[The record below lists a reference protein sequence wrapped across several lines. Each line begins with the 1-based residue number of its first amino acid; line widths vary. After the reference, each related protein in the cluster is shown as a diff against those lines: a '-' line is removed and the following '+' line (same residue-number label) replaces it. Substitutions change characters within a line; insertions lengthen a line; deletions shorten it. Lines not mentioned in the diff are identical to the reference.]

1 MADLTGEIID
11 GRYQLLRIIDSGGMA
26 TIYSALDLRLD
37 RHVAVKIM
45 HPHLA
50 TDENYVERF
59 IREAKAA
66 AALSHPNIVAIQDQG
81 WNQGGVPAVFI
92 VMELVEG
99 ATLRQYLN
107 ERGKLPLVEL
117 MPIIK
122 PVLSAIAAAHRLG
135 IVHRDI
141 KPENVLIS
149 KDGRVKIADFG
160 LARGSIIGQTM
171 TAESSV
177 VLGSVSYLAPEQVQR
192 GVADARSDVYS
203 SAVMFFEALT
213 GEKPFTGEDPVQV
226 ALKHVKERI
235 PRLSQMMTGVP
246 PALDDLIYLA
256 TSSNPDERPVDAGDF
271 LAKIRALELDGDST
285 GMDSGKSQMSLE
297 LDLPLQST
305 FAHSQKE
312 IVESPDP
319 SSPTGEE
326 KSKVNRMDAN
336 VDKDKKSGEEVSR
349 PTKRKLSKR
358 VKRNRV
364 IAAGILIALIATTW
378 YIVIGPGTRVEVPSV
393 AGMSITQ
400 ASNALTPLGINIE
413 VRQKEFSEDI
423 ADGKVIRSDPAGGDK
438 VAEGG
443 TVYLYVSQGKER
455 YTVPTIAGLTPEEA
469 TALIQDSNLR
479 VGAVTS
485 RFSPDVEAGKIIA
498 QEPAASAR
506 VMRDSLVNFVVS
518 KGIESMAVNNYIG
531 KSGEQAL
538 NELTAA
544 GFDVEVEYKY
554 SETEAPDFV
563 ISQLPEPSG
572 DLPKGSK
579 IILVVSQG
587 TEFIKIPNLGSKPS
601 DEAQRILE
609 DLGLV
614 VKVDPSGKNEIK
626 RVYAINPKVDSKVKR
641 GSTVTISVR

>member
-11 GRYQLLRIIDSGGMA
+11 GRYQLMRIIDSGGMA

-37 RHVAVKIM
+37 RQVAVKIM

-50 TDENYVERF
+50 HDENYVERF

-66 AALSHPNIVAIQDQG
+66 AAISHPNIVAIQDQG

-107 ERGKLPLVEL
+107 DQGRLQLTEL
-117 MPIIK
+117 LPIIK
-122 PVLSAIAAAHRLG
+122 PVLSALAAAHRIG

-141 KPENVLIS
+141 KPENILIS

-160 LARGSIIGQTM
+160 LARGSIIGKTM

-177 VLGSVSYLAPEQVQR
+177 VLGSVSYLAPEQVER

-203 SAVMFFEALT
+203 TGVMFFEALT
-213 GEKPFTGEDPVQV
+213 GEKPFSGDDPVQV
-226 ALKHVKERI
+226 ALKHVKERV

-256 TSSNPDERPVDAGDF
+256 TSSNPDERPLDAGDF
-271 LAKIRALELDGDST
+271 LNKIRSLALDTDGKADA
-285 GMDSGKSQMSLE
+285 SGKSQMSLE
-297 LDLPLQST
+297 LDLPPRN
-305 FAHSQKE
+305 AEPVKE
-312 IVESPDP
+312 KPISENQN
-319 SSPTGEE
+319 E
-326 KSKVNRMDAN
+326 
-336 VDKDKKSGEEVSR
+336 SGEEVSR
-349 PTKRKLSKR
+349 PAKRKLSKR
-358 VKRNRV
+358 VKRNRTIAVAIV
-364 IAAGILIALIATTW
+364 IAIIAATW
-378 YIVIGPGTRVEVPSV
+378 YIVIGPGTRIEIPSV
-393 AGMSITQ
+393 AGMTITQ
-400 ASNALTPLGINIE
+400 ASNALTPLGVSIE
-413 VRQKEFSEDI
+413 IREKEFSEDI
-423 ADGKVIRSDPAGGDK
+423 AEGKVIRSDPAGGDK

-455 YTVPTIAGLTPEEA
+455 YTVPTISGLTPEEA
-469 TALIQDSNLR
+469 TALIQDNNLR

-485 RFSPDVEAGKIIA
+485 KFSPDVEAGKIIT

-518 KGIESMAVNNYIG
+518 KGIESMAVNNYTG

-544 GFDVEVEYKY
+544 GFDVEVEYRY

-563 ISQLPEPSG
+563 IAQLPEPSG

-579 IILVVSQG
+579 IILIVSQG
-587 TEFIKIPNLGSKPS
+587 TEFIKIPNLISKPA
-601 DEAQRILE
+601 DEAKKLLE
-609 DLGLV
+609 DAGLIA
-614 VKVDPSGKNEIK
+614 KVDPSGKNAIK
-626 RVYAINPKVDSKVKR
+626 RVYAIDPKVDSKVKR
-641 GSTVTISVR
+641 GTTVTISVR

>member
-11 GRYQLLRIIDSGGMA
+11 GRYQLMRIIDSGGMA

-37 RHVAVKIM
+37 RQVAVKIM

-50 TDENYVERF
+50 HDENYVERF

-66 AALSHPNIVAIQDQG
+66 AAISHPNIVAIQDQG

-107 ERGKLPLVEL
+107 QQGRLPLTEL
-117 MPIIK
+117 LPIIK
-122 PVLSAIAAAHRLG
+122 PVLSALAAAHRLG

-141 KPENVLIS
+141 KPENILIS

-177 VLGSVSYLAPEQVQR
+177 VLGSVSYLAPEQVER

-203 SAVMFFEALT
+203 TGVMFFEALT
-213 GEKPFTGEDPVQV
+213 GEKPFSGDDPVQV
-226 ALKHVKERI
+226 ALKHVKERV
-235 PRLSQMMTGVP
+235 PRLSQMMTEVL

-256 TSSNPDERPVDAGDF
+256 TSSNPDERPIDAGDF
-271 LAKIRALELDGDST
+271 LNKIRSLALDTDGKADA
-285 GMDSGKSQMSLE
+285 SGKSQMSLE
-297 LDLPLQST
+297 LDLPPRN
-305 FAHSQKE
+305 AEPVKE
-312 IVESPDP
+312 KPISENQN
-319 SSPTGEE
+319 E
-326 KSKVNRMDAN
+326 
-336 VDKDKKSGEEVSR
+336 SGEEVSR
-349 PTKRKLSKR
+349 PAKRKLSKR
-358 VKRNRV
+358 VKRNRTIAVAIV
-364 IAAGILIALIATTW
+364 IAIIAATW
-378 YIVIGPGTRVEVPSV
+378 YIVIGPGTRIEIPSV
-393 AGMSITQ
+393 AGMTITQ
-400 ASNALTPLGINIE
+400 ASNALTPLGVSIE
-413 VRQKEFSEDI
+413 IREKEFSEDI
-423 ADGKVIRSDPAGGDK
+423 AEGKVIRSDPAGGDK

-455 YTVPTIAGLTPEEA
+455 YTVPTISGLTPEEA
-469 TALIQDSNLR
+469 TALIQDNNLR

-485 RFSPDVEAGKIIA
+485 KFSPDVEAGKIIT

-518 KGIESMAVNNYIG
+518 KGIESMAVNNYTG

-544 GFDVEVEYKY
+544 GFDVEVEYRY

-563 ISQLPEPSG
+563 IAQLPEPSG

-579 IILVVSQG
+579 IILIVSQG
-587 TEFIKIPNLGSKPS
+587 TEFIKIPNLISKPT
-601 DEAQRILE
+601 DEAKKLLE
-609 DLGLV
+609 DAGLI
-614 VKVDPSGKNEIK
+614 VKVDPSGKNAIK
-626 RVYAINPKVDSKVKR
+626 RVYAIDPKVDSKVKR
-641 GSTVTISVR
+641 GTTVTISVR

>member
-11 GRYQLLRIIDSGGMA
+11 GRYQLMRIIDSGGMA

-37 RHVAVKIM
+37 RQVAVKIM

-50 TDENYVERF
+50 HDENYVERF

-66 AALSHPNIVAIQDQG
+66 AAISHPNIVAIQDQG

-107 ERGKLPLVEL
+107 EQGRLPLTEL
-117 MPIIK
+117 LAIIK
-122 PVLSAIAAAHRLG
+122 PVLSALAAAHRIG

-141 KPENVLIS
+141 KPENILIS

-160 LARGSIIGQTM
+160 LARGSIIGKTM

-177 VLGSVSYLAPEQVQR
+177 VLGSVSYLAPEQVER

-203 SAVMFFEALT
+203 TGVMFFEALT
-213 GEKPFTGEDPVQV
+213 GEKPFSGDDPVQV
-226 ALKHVKERI
+226 ALKHVKERV
-235 PRLSQMMTGVP
+235 PRLSQMMTGVL

-256 TSSNPDERPVDAGDF
+256 TSSNPDERPIDAGDF
-271 LAKIRALELDGDST
+271 LNKIRSLALDTDGKADA
-285 GMDSGKSQMSLE
+285 SGKSQMSLE
-297 LDLPLQST
+297 LDLPPRN
-305 FAHSQKE
+305 AEPVKE
-312 IVESPDP
+312 KPISENQN
-319 SSPTGEE
+319 E
-326 KSKVNRMDAN
+326 
-336 VDKDKKSGEEVSR
+336 SGEEVSR
-349 PTKRKLSKR
+349 PAKRKLSKR
-358 VKRNRV
+358 VKRNRTIAVAIV
-364 IAAGILIALIATTW
+364 IAIIAATW
-378 YIVIGPGTRVEVPSV
+378 YIVIGPGTRIEIPSV
-393 AGMSITQ
+393 AGMTITQ
-400 ASNALTPLGINIE
+400 ASNALTPLGVSIE
-413 VRQKEFSEDI
+413 IREKEFSEDI
-423 ADGKVIRSDPAGGDK
+423 AEGKVIRSDPAGGDK

-455 YTVPTIAGLTPEEA
+455 YTVPTISGLTPEEA
-469 TALIQDSNLR
+469 TALIQDNNLR

-485 RFSPDVEAGKIIA
+485 KFSPDVEAGKIIT

-518 KGIESMAVNNYIG
+518 KGIESMAVNNYTG

-544 GFDVEVEYKY
+544 GFDVEVEYRY

-563 ISQLPEPSG
+563 IAQLPEPSG

-579 IILVVSQG
+579 IILIVSQG
-587 TEFIKIPNLGSKPS
+587 TEFIKIPNLIYKPA
-601 DEAQRILE
+601 DEAKKLLE
-609 DLGLV
+609 DAGLI
-614 VKVDPSGKNEIK
+614 VKVDPSGKNAIK
-626 RVYAINPKVDSKVKR
+626 RVYAIDPKVDSKVKR
-641 GSTVTISVR
+641 GTTVTISVR

>member
-11 GRYQLLRIIDSGGMA
+11 GRYQLMRIIDSGGMA

-37 RHVAVKIM
+37 RQVAVKIM

-50 TDENYVERF
+50 HDENYVERF

-66 AALSHPNIVAIQDQG
+66 AAISHPNIVAIQDQG

-107 ERGKLPLVEL
+107 EQGRLPLTEL
-117 MPIIK
+117 LPIIK
-122 PVLSAIAAAHRLG
+122 PVLSALAAAHRIG
-135 IVHRDI
+135 IVHRDV
-141 KPENVLIS
+141 KPENILIS

-177 VLGSVSYLAPEQVQR
+177 VLGSVSYLAPEQVER

-203 SAVMFFEALT
+203 TGVMFFEALT
-213 GEKPFTGEDPVQV
+213 GEKPYSGDDPVQV
-226 ALKHVKERI
+226 ALKHVKERV

-256 TSSNPDERPVDAGDF
+256 TSSNPDERPIDAGDF
-271 LAKIRALELDGDST
+271 LNKIRSLALDTDEKADT
-285 GMDSGKSQMSLE
+285 SGKSQMSLE
-297 LDLPLQST
+297 LDLPPRN
-305 FAHSQKE
+305 AEPVKE
-312 IVESPDP
+312 KPISENHN
-319 SSPTGEE
+319 E
-326 KSKVNRMDAN
+326 
-336 VDKDKKSGEEVSR
+336 SGEEVSR
-349 PTKRKLSKR
+349 PAKRKLSKR
-358 VKRNRV
+358 VKRNRTIAVGIV
-364 IAAGILIALIATTW
+364 IAIIAATW
-378 YIVIGPGTRVEVPSV
+378 YIVIGPGTRIEIPSV
-393 AGMSITQ
+393 AGMTITQ
-400 ASNALTPLGINIE
+400 ASNALTPLGVSIE
-413 VRQKEFSEDI
+413 IREKEFSEDI
-423 ADGKVIRSDPAGGDK
+423 AEGKVIRSDPAGGDK

-455 YTVPTIAGLTPEEA
+455 YTVPTISGLTPEEA
-469 TALIQDSNLR
+469 TALIQDNNLS

-485 RFSPDVEAGKIIA
+485 KFSPDVEAGKIIT

-518 KGIESMAVNNYIG
+518 KGIESMAVNNYTG

-544 GFDVEVEYKY
+544 GFDVEVEYRY

-563 ISQLPEPSG
+563 IAQLPEPSG

-579 IILVVSQG
+579 IILIVSQG
-587 TEFIKIPNLGSKPS
+587 TEFIKIPNLISKPA
-601 DEAQRILE
+601 DEAKKLLE
-609 DLGLV
+609 DAGLI
-614 VKVDPSGKNEIK
+614 VKVDPSGKNAIK
-626 RVYAINPKVDSKVKR
+626 RVYAIDPKVDSKVKR
-641 GSTVTISVR
+641 GTTVTISVR

>member
-11 GRYQLLRIIDSGGMA
+11 GRYQLMRIIDSGGMA

-37 RHVAVKIM
+37 RQVAVKIM

-50 TDENYVERF
+50 HDENYVERF

-66 AALSHPNIVAIQDQG
+66 AAISHPNIVAIQDQG

-107 ERGKLPLVEL
+107 QQGRLPLTEL
-117 MPIIK
+117 LPIIK
-122 PVLSAIAAAHRLG
+122 PVLSALAAAHRLG

-141 KPENVLIS
+141 KPENILIS

-177 VLGSVSYLAPEQVQR
+177 VLGSVSYLAPEQVER

-203 SAVMFFEALT
+203 TGVMFFEALT
-213 GEKPFTGEDPVQV
+213 GEKPFSGDDPVQV
-226 ALKHVKERI
+226 ALKHVKERV
-235 PRLSQMMTGVP
+235 PRLSQMMTEVL

-256 TSSNPDERPVDAGDF
+256 TSSNPDERPIDAGDF
-271 LAKIRALELDGDST
+271 LNKIRSLALDTDGKADA
-285 GMDSGKSQMSLE
+285 SGKSQMSLE
-297 LDLPLQST
+297 LDLPPRN
-305 FAHSQKE
+305 AEPVKE
-312 IVESPDP
+312 KPISENQN
-319 SSPTGEE
+319 E
-326 KSKVNRMDAN
+326 
-336 VDKDKKSGEEVSR
+336 SGEEVSR
-349 PTKRKLSKR
+349 PAKRKLSKR
-358 VKRNRV
+358 VKRNRTIAVAIV
-364 IAAGILIALIATTW
+364 IAIIAATW
-378 YIVIGPGTRVEVPSV
+378 YIVIGPGTRIEIPSV
-393 AGMSITQ
+393 AGMTITQ
-400 ASNALTPLGINIE
+400 ASNALTPLGVSIE
-413 VRQKEFSEDI
+413 IREKEFSEDI
-423 ADGKVIRSDPAGGDK
+423 AEGKVIRSDPAGGDK

-455 YTVPTIAGLTPEEA
+455 YTVPTISGLTPEEA
-469 TALIQDSNLR
+469 TELIQDNNLR
-479 VGAVTS
+479 VGAVS
-485 RFSPDVEAGKIIA
+485 SKFSPDVEAGKIIT

-518 KGIESMAVNNYIG
+518 KGIESMAVNNYTG

-544 GFDVEVEYKY
+544 GFDVEVEYRY

-563 ISQLPEPSG
+563 IAQLPEPSG

-579 IILVVSQG
+579 IILIVSQG
-587 TEFIKIPNLGSKPS
+587 TEFIKIPNLISKPT
-601 DEAQRILE
+601 DEAKKLLE
-609 DLGLV
+609 DAGLI
-614 VKVDPSGKNEIK
+614 VKVDPSGKNAIK
-626 RVYAINPKVDSKVKR
+626 RVYAIDPKVDSKVKR
-641 GSTVTISVR
+641 GTTVTISVR

>member
-11 GRYQLLRIIDSGGMA
+11 GRYQLMRIIDSGGMA

-37 RHVAVKIM
+37 RQVAVKIM

-50 TDENYVERF
+50 HDENYVERF

-66 AALSHPNIVAIQDQG
+66 AAISHPNIVAIQDQG

-107 ERGKLPLVEL
+107 EQGRLPLTEL
-117 MPIIK
+117 LPIIK
-122 PVLSAIAAAHRLG
+122 PVLSALAAAHRIG

-141 KPENVLIS
+141 KPENILIS

-160 LARGSIIGQTM
+160 LARGSIIGKTM

-177 VLGSVSYLAPEQVQR
+177 VLGSVSYLAPEQVER

-203 SAVMFFEALT
+203 TGVMFFEALT
-213 GEKPFTGEDPVQV
+213 GEKPFSGDDPVQV
-226 ALKHVKERI
+226 ALKHVKERV
-235 PRLSQMMTGVP
+235 PRLSQMMTGVL

-256 TSSNPDERPVDAGDF
+256 TSSNPDERPIDAGDF
-271 LAKIRALELDGDST
+271 LNKIRSLALDTDGKADA
-285 GMDSGKSQMSLE
+285 SGKSQMSLE
-297 LDLPLQST
+297 LDLPPRN
-305 FAHSQKE
+305 AEPVKE
-312 IVESPDP
+312 KPISENQN
-319 SSPTGEE
+319 E
-326 KSKVNRMDAN
+326 
-336 VDKDKKSGEEVSR
+336 SGEEVSR
-349 PTKRKLSKR
+349 PAKRKLSKR
-358 VKRNRV
+358 VKRNRTIAVAIV
-364 IAAGILIALIATTW
+364 IAIIAATW
-378 YIVIGPGTRVEVPSV
+378 YIVIGPGTRIEIPSV
-393 AGMSITQ
+393 AGMTITQ
-400 ASNALTPLGINIE
+400 ASNALTPLGVSIE
-413 VRQKEFSEDI
+413 IREKEFSEDI
-423 ADGKVIRSDPAGGDK
+423 AEGKVIRSDPAGGDK

-455 YTVPTIAGLTPEEA
+455 YTVPTISGLTPEEA
-469 TALIQDSNLR
+469 TALIQDNNLR

-485 RFSPDVEAGKIIA
+485 KFSPDVEAGKIIT

-518 KGIESMAVNNYIG
+518 KGIESMAVNNYTG

-544 GFDVEVEYKY
+544 GFDVEVEYRY

-563 ISQLPEPSG
+563 IAQLPEPSG

-579 IILVVSQG
+579 IILIVSQG
-587 TEFIKIPNLGSKPS
+587 TEFIKIPNLISKPA
-601 DEAQRILE
+601 DEAKKLLE
-609 DLGLV
+609 DAGLI
-614 VKVDPSGKNEIK
+614 VKVDPSGKNAIK
-626 RVYAINPKVDSKVKR
+626 RVYAIDPKVDSKVKR
-641 GSTVTISVR
+641 GTTVTISVR

>member
-11 GRYQLLRIIDSGGMA
+11 GRYQLMRIIDSGGMA

-37 RHVAVKIM
+37 RQVAVKIM

-50 TDENYVERF
+50 HDENYIERF

-66 AALSHPNIVAIQDQG
+66 AAISHPNIVAIQDQG

-107 ERGKLPLVEL
+107 EQGRLPLTEL
-117 MPIIK
+117 LPIIK
-122 PVLSAIAAAHRLG
+122 PVLSALAAAHRIG

-141 KPENVLIS
+141 KPENILIS

-177 VLGSVSYLAPEQVQR
+177 VLGSVSYLAPEQVER

-203 SAVMFFEALT
+203 TGVMFFEALT
-213 GEKPFTGEDPVQV
+213 GEKPFSGDDPVQV
-226 ALKHVKERI
+226 ALKHVKERV
-235 PRLSQMMTGVP
+235 PRLSQMMTGVL

-256 TSSNPDERPVDAGDF
+256 TSSNPDERPIDAGDF
-271 LAKIRALELDGDST
+271 LNKIRSLALDTDEKADA
-285 GMDSGKSQMSLE
+285 SGKSQMSLE
-297 LDLPLQST
+297 LDLPPRN
-305 FAHSQKE
+305 AEPMKE
-312 IVESPDP
+312 KPISENQN
-319 SSPTGEE
+319 E
-326 KSKVNRMDAN
+326 
-336 VDKDKKSGEEVSR
+336 SGEEVSR
-349 PTKRKLSKR
+349 PAKRKLSKR
-358 VKRNRV
+358 VKRNRTIAVGIV
-364 IAAGILIALIATTW
+364 IAIIAATW
-378 YIVIGPGTRVEVPSV
+378 YVVIGPGTRIEIPSV
-393 AGMSITQ
+393 AGMTITQ
-400 ASNALTPLGINIE
+400 ASNALTPLGVSIE
-413 VRQKEFSEDI
+413 IREKEFSEDI
-423 ADGKVIRSDPAGGDK
+423 AEGKVIRSDPAGGDK

-455 YTVPTIAGLTPEEA
+455 FTVPTISGLTPEEA
-469 TALIQDSNLR
+469 TALIQDNNLR

-485 RFSPDVEAGKIIA
+485 KFSPDVEAGKIIT

-518 KGIESMAVNNYIG
+518 KGIESMAVNNYTG

-544 GFDVEVEYKY
+544 GFDVEVEYRY

-563 ISQLPEPSG
+563 IAQLPEPSG

-579 IILVVSQG
+579 IILIVSQG
-587 TEFIKIPNLGSKPS
+587 TEFIKIPNLISKPA
-601 DEAQRILE
+601 DEAKKLLE
-609 DLGLV
+609 DAGLI
-614 VKVDPSGKNEIK
+614 VKVDPSGKNAIK
-626 RVYAINPKVDSKVKR
+626 RVYAIDPKVDSKVKR
-641 GSTVTISVR
+641 GTTVTISVR

>member
-11 GRYQLLRIIDSGGMA
+11 GRYQLMRIIDSGGMA

-37 RHVAVKIM
+37 RQVAVKIM

-50 TDENYVERF
+50 HDENYVERF

-66 AALSHPNIVAIQDQG
+66 AAISHPNIVAIQDQG

-107 ERGKLPLVEL
+107 EQGRLPLTEL
-117 MPIIK
+117 LPIIK
-122 PVLSAIAAAHRLG
+122 PVLSALAAAHRIG

-141 KPENVLIS
+141 KPENILIS

-160 LARGSIIGQTM
+160 LARGSIIGKTM

-177 VLGSVSYLAPEQVQR
+177 VLGSVSYLAPEQVER

-203 SAVMFFEALT
+203 TGVMFFEALT
-213 GEKPFTGEDPVQV
+213 GEKPFSGDDPVQV
-226 ALKHVKERI
+226 ALKHVKERV
-235 PRLSQMMTGVP
+235 PRLSQMMTGVL

-256 TSSNPDERPVDAGDF
+256 TSSNPDERPIDAGDF
-271 LAKIRALELDGDST
+271 LNKIRSLALDTNGKADA
-285 GMDSGKSQMSLE
+285 SGKSQMSLE
-297 LDLPLQST
+297 LDLPPRNT
-305 FAHSQKE
+305 EPVKE
-312 IVESPDP
+312 KPIS
-319 SSPTGEE
+319 E
-326 KSKVNRMDAN
+326 KHNE
-336 VDKDKKSGEEVSR
+336 SGEEVSR
-349 PTKRKLSKR
+349 PAKRKLSKR
-358 VKRNRV
+358 VKRNRTIAVAIV
-364 IAAGILIALIATTW
+364 IAIIAATW
-378 YIVIGPGTRVEVPSV
+378 YIVIGPGTRIEIPSV
-393 AGMSITQ
+393 AGMTITQ
-400 ASNALTPLGINIE
+400 ASNALTPLGVSIE
-413 VRQKEFSEDI
+413 IREKEFSEDI
-423 ADGKVIRSDPAGGDK
+423 AEGKVIRSDPAGGDK

-455 YTVPTIAGLTPEEA
+455 YTVPTISGLTPEEA
-469 TALIQDSNLR
+469 TALIQDNNLR

-485 RFSPDVEAGKIIA
+485 KFSPDVEAGKIIT

-518 KGIESMAVNNYIG
+518 KGIESMAVNNYTG

-544 GFDVEVEYKY
+544 GFDVEVEYRY
-554 SETEAPDFV
+554 SETEAADFV
-563 ISQLPEPSG
+563 IAQLPEPSG

-579 IILVVSQG
+579 IILIVSQG
-587 TEFIKIPNLGSKPS
+587 TEFIKIPNLISKPA
-601 DEAQRILE
+601 DEAKKLLE
-609 DLGLV
+609 DAGLI
-614 VKVDPSGKNEIK
+614 VKVDPSGKNAIK
-626 RVYAINPKVDSKVKR
+626 RVYAIDPKVDSKVKR
-641 GSTVTISVR
+641 GTTVTISVR

>member
-11 GRYQLLRIIDSGGMA
+11 GRYQLMRIIDSGGMA

-37 RHVAVKIM
+37 RQVAVKIM

-50 TDENYVERF
+50 HDENYVERF

-66 AALSHPNIVAIQDQG
+66 AAISHPNIVAIQDQG

-107 ERGKLPLVEL
+107 EQGRLPLTEL
-117 MPIIK
+117 LPIIK
-122 PVLSAIAAAHRLG
+122 PVLSALAAAHRIG

-141 KPENVLIS
+141 KPENILIS

-160 LARGSIIGQTM
+160 LARGSIIGKTM

-177 VLGSVSYLAPEQVQR
+177 VLGSVSYLAPEQVER

-203 SAVMFFEALT
+203 TGVMFFEALT
-213 GEKPFTGEDPVQV
+213 GEKPFSGDDPVQV
-226 ALKHVKERI
+226 ALKHVKERV
-235 PRLSQMMTGVP
+235 PRLSQMMTGVL

-256 TSSNPDERPVDAGDF
+256 TSSNPDERPIDAGDF
-271 LAKIRALELDGDST
+271 LNKIRSLALDTDGKADA
-285 GMDSGKSQMSLE
+285 SGKSQMSLE
-297 LDLPLQST
+297 LDLPPRN
-305 FAHSQKE
+305 AEPVKE
-312 IVESPDP
+312 KPISENQN
-319 SSPTGEE
+319 E
-326 KSKVNRMDAN
+326 
-336 VDKDKKSGEEVSR
+336 SGEEVSR
-349 PTKRKLSKR
+349 PAKRKLSKR
-358 VKRNRV
+358 VKRNRTIAVAIV
-364 IAAGILIALIATTW
+364 IAIIAATW
-378 YIVIGPGTRVEVPSV
+378 YVVIGPGTRIEIPSV
-393 AGMSITQ
+393 AGMTITQ
-400 ASNALTPLGINIE
+400 ASNALTPLGVSIE
-413 VRQKEFSEDI
+413 IREKEFSEDI
-423 ADGKVIRSDPAGGDK
+423 AEGKVIRSDPAGGDK

-455 YTVPTIAGLTPEEA
+455 YTVPTISGLTPEEA
-469 TALIQDSNLR
+469 TALIQDNNLR

-485 RFSPDVEAGKIIA
+485 KFSPDVEAGKIIT

-518 KGIESMAVNNYIG
+518 KGIESMAVNNYTG

-544 GFDVEVEYKY
+544 GFDVEVEYRY

-563 ISQLPEPSG
+563 IAQLPEPSG

-579 IILVVSQG
+579 IILIVSQG
-587 TEFIKIPNLGSKPS
+587 TEFIKIPNLISKPA
-601 DEAQRILE
+601 DEAKKLLE
-609 DLGLV
+609 DAGLI
-614 VKVDPSGKNEIK
+614 VKVDPSGKNAIK
-626 RVYAINPKVDSKVKR
+626 RVYAIDPKVDSKVKR
-641 GSTVTISVR
+641 GTTVTISVR